1 MEKFSHYSPDGKSQM
16 VDVTEKKVTS
26 RSARA
31 YGRVYMKR
39 ETLDIISNE
48 LLPKGDVFEV
58 ARVAGIMAAKK
69 AGEMIPM
76 CHPLLLTY
84 VNVDLS
90 ILREEHAIEI
100 VSEIKLEGKTGAEM
114 EALTAVSFAAL
125 TVYDMCKA
133 VDKQMRIGDIHL
145 IEKKGGKS
153 DWSINERTK

>member
-16 VDVTEKKVTS
+16 VDVTDKKVTS
-26 RSARA
+26 RTARA
-31 YGRVYMKR
+31 YGRVYMKK
-39 ETLDIISNE
+39 ETLDLINKE

-58 ARVAGIMAAKK
+58 ARVAGIMAAKRT
-69 AGEMIPM
+69 GDMIPM

-84 VNVDLS
+84 VNVNLK
-90 ILREEHAIEI
+90 ICAEENAIEI
-100 VSEIKLEGKTGAEM
+100 FSDIKLEGKTGAEM

-133 VDKQMRIGDIHL
+133 VDKEIRIGDIHL

-153 DWSINERTK
+153 DWNKEDK

>member
-16 VDVTEKKVTS
+16 VDVTDKKVTS
-26 RSARA
+26 RTARA
-31 YGRVYMKR
+31 YGRVYMKK
-39 ETLDIISNE
+39 ETLDLINKE

-58 ARVAGIMAAKK
+58 ARVAGIMAAKRT
-69 AGEMIPM
+69 GDMIPM

-84 VNVDLS
+84 VNVNLK
-90 ILREEHAIEI
+90 ICTEENAIEI
-100 VSEIKLEGKTGAEM
+100 FSDIKLEGKTGAEM

-133 VDKQMRIGDIHL
+133 VDKEIRIGDIHL

-153 DWSINERTK
+153 DWNKEDK

>member
-39 ETLDIISNE
+39 ETLDLINND

-58 ARVAGIMAAKK
+58 ARVAGILAAKRT
-69 AGEMIPM
+69 GEMIPM

-84 VNVDLS
+84 VNVDLKMFT
-90 ILREEHAIEI
+90 EENAIEI
-100 VSEIKLEGKTGAEM
+100 FSEIKLEGKTGAEM

-133 VDKQMRIGDIHL
+133 VDKEIKIGDIHL
-145 IEKKGGKS
+145 VEKKGGKS
-153 DWSINERTK
+153 DWNKRENK

>member
-39 ETLDIISNE
+39 ETLDLINND

-58 ARVAGIMAAKK
+58 ARVAGILAAKRT
-69 AGEMIPM
+69 GEMIPM

-84 VNVDLS
+84 VNVDLKMFT
-90 ILREEHAIEI
+90 EENAIEI
-100 VSEIKLEGKTGAEM
+100 FSEIKLEGKTGAEM

-133 VDKQMRIGDIHL
+133 VDKEIKIGDIHL
-145 IEKKGGKS
+145 VEKKGGKS
-153 DWSINERTK
+153 DWSKGDNK

>member
-16 VDVTEKKVTS
+16 VDVTDKKVTS

-31 YGRVYMKR
+31 YGRVYMKK
-39 ETLDIISNE
+39 ETLDLINKE

-69 AGEMIPM
+69 TGDMIPM

-84 VNVDLS
+84 VNV
-90 ILREEHAIEI
+90 ILKMCTEENAIEI
-100 VSEIKLEGKTGAEM
+100 FSDIKLEGKTGAEM

-133 VDKQMRIGDIHL
+133 VDKQIKIGDIHL

-153 DWSINERTK
+153 DWDKEEK

>member
-26 RSARA
+26 RFARA

-39 ETLDIISNE
+39 ETLDLINKD

-58 ARVAGIMAAKK
+58 ARVAGILAAKRT
-69 AGEMIPM
+69 GEMIPM
-76 CHPLLLTY
+76 CHTLLLTY
-84 VNVDLS
+84 VNVDLQMFT
-90 ILREEHAIEI
+90 EENAIEI
-100 VSEIKLEGKTGAEM
+100 FSEIKLEGKTGAEM

-133 VDKQMRIGDIHL
+133 VDKEIKIGDIHL
-145 IEKKGGKS
+145 VEKKGGKS
-153 DWSINERTK
+153 DWNKGDNK

>member
-1 MEKFSHYSPDGKSQM
+1 MEKFSHYSQDGKSQM

-31 YGRVYMKR
+31 YGRVYMKS
-39 ETLDIISNE
+39 ETLDLINNE

-58 ARVAGIMAAKK
+58 ARVAGILAAKRT
-69 AGEMIPM
+69 GEMIPM

-84 VNVDLS
+84 VNVNLNMCT
-90 ILREEHAIEI
+90 EENAIEI
-100 VSEIKLEGKTGAEM
+100 FSEIKLEGKTGAEM

-133 VDKQMRIGDIHL
+133 VDKEIKIGDIHL

-153 DWSINERTK
+153 DWEKKEN

>member
-16 VDVTEKKVTS
+16 VDVTGKKVTS

-39 ETLDIISNE
+39 ETLDLINND

-58 ARVAGIMAAKK
+58 ARVAGILAAKRT
-69 AGEMIPM
+69 GEMIPM

-84 VNVDLS
+84 VNVDLKMFT
-90 ILREEHAIEI
+90 EENAIEI
-100 VSEIKLEGKTGAEM
+100 FSEIKLEGKTGAEM

-133 VDKQMRIGDIHL
+133 VDKEIKIGDIHL
-145 IEKKGGKS
+145 VEKKGGKS
-153 DWSINERTK
+153 GWSKGDNK